1 MRSGYLYKA
10 QPAQKENIMTTNSG
24 QAPIQDRID
33 PLVEA
38 LMKGLIGTV
47 SHPKA
52 VSRTDDAIEAA
63 LAEAFMAS
71 LIPPAGTVSQVS
83 SFDKAILAAALAPA
97 RAEALAPALAE
108 ALAPAIVKA
117 LDTLVSPKETSQ
129 ESGSKERS
137 GKQEWE

>member
-1 MRSGYLYKA
+1 
-10 QPAQKENIMTTNSG
+10 MTTNSG

-52 VSRTDDAIEAA
+52 VSRRDDAIEAA

-83 SFDKAILAAALAPA
+83 SFDKAILAA
-97 RAEALAPALAE
+97 ALAPALAE

>member
-1 MRSGYLYKA
+1 
-10 QPAQKENIMTTNSG
+10 MTTNSG
-24 QAPIQDRID
+24 QATFQDRID

-38 LMKGLIGTV
+38 LMKGLLGTV

-52 VSRTDDAIEAA
+52 VPRTEDAIEAA
-63 LAEAFMAS
+63 LAEAFMES
-71 LIPPAGTVSQVS
+71 LIPPAGSVSQAS
-83 SFDKAILAAALAPA
+83 SFDKAVLATALAPA
-97 RAEALAPALAE
+97 LAEALAPALAE

-117 LDTLVSPKETSQ
+117 LDTLVSPKETGQ

>member
-1 MRSGYLYKA
+1 
-10 QPAQKENIMTTNSG
+10 MTTNPG
-24 QAPIQDRID
+24 QATFQDRID
-33 PLVEA
+33 PMVEA
-38 LMKGLIGTV
+38 LIKELLENA

-52 VSRTDDAIEAA
+52 ASRTEDAIEAA

-71 LIPPAGTVSQVS
+71 LIPPAGTVSQAS
-83 SFDKAILAAALAPA
+83 SFDKAIL
-97 RAEALAPALAE
+97 AEALAPALAE

-137 GKQEWE
+137 DKQEWE